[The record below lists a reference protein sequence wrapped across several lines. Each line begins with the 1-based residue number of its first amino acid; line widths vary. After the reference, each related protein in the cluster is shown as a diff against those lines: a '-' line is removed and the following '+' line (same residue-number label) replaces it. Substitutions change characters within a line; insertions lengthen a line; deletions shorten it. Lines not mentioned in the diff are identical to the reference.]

1 MSNSLRPHGLK
12 PTRLLHPWNFP
23 GKSTGVGCHFLLHNK
38 GKLLVNISKPNE
50 LLINSFIRINSLDF
64 PHDAVDK
71 NPPANAGDMG
81 LILFGKIPH
90 AMKQLC
96 PCATT
101 AEPML

>member
-1 MSNSLRPHGLK
+1 M
-12 PTRLLHPWNFP
+12 
-23 GKSTGVGCHFLLHNK
+23 
-38 GKLLVNISKPNE
+38 
-50 LLINSFIRINSLDF
+50 NSLDF

-96 PCATT
+96 RCATT
-101 AEPML
+101 AEPVLSSYSFWAHELQLLSLPSAITAACAPQRRVAPAHCN